1 MAWRRATRRRSAGST
16 QPPSRGTRRETSV
29 SNKFW
34 RGLVI
39 GNKYIVNYGKQGTN
53 GTFNQKT
60 FDSEEAAEKQ
70 LEKDIEVKQKKG
82 YEISE
87 DDE

>member
-1 MAWRRATRRRSAGST
+1 MTLLEDQDDKWTILSYSEGK
-16 QPPSRGTRRETSV
+16 

-39 GNKYIVNYGKQGTN
+39 GNKYFVNYGKLGTN